1 MYFNIPNLMGY
12 FRILMIPVFLFLYA
26 NADTGGELFAAFFVL
41 GLSYLSDLLDGMIAR
56 KFNMVTD
63 WGKMLDPIADKL
75 TQIAL
80 AVAVTV
86 HYPLIVDLLVFFV
99 LKELYMGLAGLFLIK
114 KGKPINGATWYG
126 KVCTVVVD
134 IGVFILL
141 ICPDLSYEVANLIIL
156 IMLITMALTWIRYIV
171 FHIGIYRNKDKKWGG
186 KCLLIAYCLFPV
198 YVLVGATVPYIK
210 QPMVSD
216 SYKNSFDVNSFYGD
230 GSSGERVLVIGDNG
244 LALSERI
251 RMIESAKERILIST
265 FDFRSDNSG
274 KQMIAALLQAADR
287 GVEVKLLMDGFNS
300 LTHMEGNPYF
310 YALSSHENILV
321 KIYNT
326 ANPFLPWKGMSRM
339 HDKYMIVD
347 EKAYILGGRNLFDY
361 FLGDHGGYQN
371 HDWDVLVSCDETC
384 GSDTSLNSLADYFN
398 GIWKMEL
405 CKPWRNGEIWKK
417 LPSVSNAKEELYEI
431 YDKMSEEHP
440 KWFDISYQWEDG
452 MSAQK
457 ITLLSNP
464 TGLYSKEPWVFYGL
478 TELMKQAENE
488 VIIHTPYIICNDMMY
503 QTFSEICSLNT
514 DITLMTNASYNNGN
528 QFGAVDYVMNKDKI
542 LKTGLNVLEYAGGT
556 SYHGKCI
563 SIDNDISI
571 VGSFNMDMKSVYQDT
586 EVMLVIHGKEVNE
599 LLKEWQM
606 TYQQY
611 ANQAVLDPDEKDSLF
626 NKDVKLKKRI
636 LRRIIQIADPYFRFL
651 M

>member
-12 FRILMIPVFLFLYA
+12 FRILMIPLFLFLYA

-141 ICPDLSYEVANLIIL
+141 ICPDLSYEVSNLIIL

-186 KCLLIAYCLFPV
+186 KWVLIAYCLFPV
-198 YVLVGATVPYIK
+198 YVLVGAAVPYIK
-210 QPMVSD
+210 QPNVGD
-216 SYKNSFDVNSFYGD
+216 SYKNSFDVNSFYGNE
-230 GSSGERVLVIGDNG
+230 SSGERVLVIGDNG

-310 YALSSHENILV
+310 YALSSHENVLV

-361 FLGDHGGYQN
+361 FLGDHDGYRN
-371 HDWDVLVSCDETC
+371 HDWDVLVSCDESF

-398 GIWKMEL
+398 GIWKIKL
-405 CKPWRNGEIWKK
+405 CKPWRDGEIWKK

-431 YDKMSEEHP
+431 YDKMRNEHP
-440 KWFDISYQWEDG
+440 AWFDISYQWEDG

-478 TELMKQAENE
+478 TELMKQAERE

-503 QTFSEICSLNT
+503 RKFTELCNLNL
-514 DITLMTNASYNNGN
+514 DVTLMTNASYNNGN

-542 LKTGLNVLEYAGGT
+542 LETGLNVLEYAGGT

-563 SIDNDISI
+563 SVDNDISI

-586 EVMLVIHGKEVNE
+586 EVMLVIHSKEVNE

-611 ANQAVLDPDEKDSLF
+611 ANQAVLDPDEMDSLF

-636 LRRIIQIADPYFRFL
+636 LRRIIKIADPYFRFL